1 MSIALES
8 GVGDI
13 FLPRLSVRRKEIYGR
28 FSSIS
33 AYPITPHPQCQEN
46 FSAMKITFI

>member
-13 FLPRLSVRRKEIYGR
+13 FFPHLSVRRKEIYRR
-28 FSSIS
+28 FSSRSI
-33 AYPITPHPQCQEN
+33 YPITPHPPVSRK
-46 FSAMKITFI
+46 F